1 MGIDKIVDVAE
12 RIRRLEVQ
20 GATNIALTAVKALN
34 EYVQESVFK
43 DRASKLSEVS
53 EARSVLSTS
62 RETEP
67 YMRNAIKYFE
77 WKLRNANWETR
88 EGLREVS
95 KKILDELI
103 LNFEKSHTA
112 IISFGSKRILDG
124 DCILTHCHSSTVN
137 DMLKLAKRNGSS
149 FSVIV
154 TETRPLYQG
163 RITARELI
171 EAGIET
177 TLIVDSA
184 ARSFIK
190 SVDLVIVGAD
200 AITSEGNV
208 INKIGTSMIA
218 LIAHEARI
226 PFYTI
231 SSLLKF
237 DPQTVYGE
245 FESIEERNS
254 FEVWADPPE
263 GLCIANPA
271 FDITKRDY
279 IHGIICEEGVI
290 SPHSILE
297 AVYRRY
303 PWVFTTVDN

>member
-208 INKIGTSMIA
+208 I
-218 LIAHEARI
+218 
-226 PFYTI
+226 
-231 SSLLKF
+231 
-237 DPQTVYGE
+237 
-245 FESIEERNS
+245 
-254 FEVWADPPE
+254 
-263 GLCIANPA
+263 
-271 FDITKRDY
+271 
-279 IHGIICEEGVI
+279 
-290 SPHSILE
+290 
-297 AVYRRY
+297 
-303 PWVFTTVDN
+303 